1 MVNRLILRFPKQ
13 KSFNLN
19 QSHCDYWSV
28 HLFLYVPNTH
38 NKHLYIGMYRC
49 GPAPVEA
56 VRRGEVNIGFD
67 TTFVYTEVRADMC
80 VFKESEEGFWTR
92 VKTIPN

>member
-1 MVNRLILRFPKQ
+1 
-13 KSFNLN
+13 
-19 QSHCDYWSV
+19 
-28 HLFLYVPNTH
+28 
-38 NKHLYIGMYRC
+38 MYRC

-56 VRRGEVNIGFD
+56 VKRGEVNVGFD

-80 VFKESEEGFWTR
+80 VFKESEDGFWAR